1 MWEKE
6 AGFLR
11 QYLGEAT
18 IVRLR
23 QPPLHPPQAR
33 PRSVTIT
40 DPGSLPVVDGPDG
53 ELSSSTVGAG
63 TDAPSRTEAAGLFH
77 RLIER
82 SPDAV
87 VVSRRVGGE
96 HESTIV
102 LVNDTLLRL
111 LGIDEASI
119 VGKPTRVLLGPD
131 ADQAAIE
138 QLEQLEQRGL
148 RAGERVVVEAVL
160 RGTDGT
166 TSRVEATYEQVP
178 GVNDDQLLLA
188 TYRDL
193 EAGHAAA
200 AALWRNEEWAQA
212 ITRGISDVM
221 LVTNA
226 EGIVTWVSPSVQ
238 LRLGFAPESVH
249 GTSVFD
255 YLHPDDLE
263 AGVRDFAASIEQG
276 SDARPV
282 EVRVRH
288 LDGTYRTVLANGS
301 ELLDHP
307 AINGIIMTLSDVS
320 ERAEAERRLRHS
332 EQWAQRLVAGGSDL
346 VLVMDREGVVTF
358 ATPAVEWLLGYTID
372 EFVGQNQI
380 DVIHPDDRDAARRA
394 FFGARPESDQFPIP
408 GQLPVLDQPP
418 PNDRSLSPS
427 LIEIRART
435 KSGDWRILDLLVTP
449 MLDDPVVDGVVV
461 NIRDVTTR
469 RRAEELLAEQADL
482 LEAIARG
489 APLEITLQKITQMIE
504 HSIESSLCAIGM
516 LDTDGTIR
524 VRAAPSLPRQ
534 VVNLLDEFNPRSEPG
549 AALRDSGPD
558 VMEYPLATD
567 ERFRDVSLLRD
578 QGLQVCRV
586 ASLLAPGS
594 GELLGA
600 LTVFHRSTDPL
611 GSFETELL
619 SRARNLAAIAI
630 ERRRFES
637 TLEYQALYDN
647 LTGLPNRTLLLTR
660 IEDALRRAERVHT
673 GVAVLFVDL
682 DRFKVI
688 NDSVGHAL
696 GDQLLQLVA
705 ERLREP
711 LRPGDTLGRFGGDK
725 YMVVCN
731 RVADEAAAL
740 AAADR
745 FGKVLL
751 EPFRLGAGEI
761 FITTSVGISFAEDA
775 TVSAEQMIRN
785 ADVAMYRAKAQ
796 GRNQHAIFEA
806 GRDQRKV
813 EQLALEQALRHAIEA
828 AEFELHFQP
837 AVRLS
842 DGAMNHVEALVRW
855 HRPGHGMVMPG
866 LFIPLAEETGL
877 IVPLGWWVLE
887 RACEVTSEW
896 PLLPDG
902 ESMQVAVNL
911 SARQLAAP
919 ELHDVVTGVLART
932 GLDPSRL
939 CFEVTESD
947 LVHDVDRAIA
957 ALEDLKLLG
966 VQIAIDDFGT
976 GYASLEYIRHFT
988 MADYLK
994 IDRSFVDGMEKPGS
1008 QERAIV
1014 TAAIAMAKSLGLKTV
1029 AEGVETEEQAA
1040 GLRELECELAQGY
1053 LFSRPIPAAECIAL
1067 TTAPRG

>member
-1 MWEKE
+1 MTIELVNE
-6 AGFLR
+6 AFLR
-11 QYLGEAT
+11 L
-18 IVRLR
+18 
-23 QPPLHPPQAR
+23 
-33 PRSVTIT
+33 
-40 DPGSLPVVDGPDG
+40 
-53 ELSSSTVGAG
+53 VG
-63 TDAPSRTEAAGLFH
+63 T
-77 RLIER
+77 
-82 SPDAV
+82 
-87 VVSRRVGGE
+87 
-96 HESTIV
+96 
-102 LVNDTLLRL
+102 
-111 LGIDEASI
+111 DEASI
-119 VGKPTRVLLGPD
+119 LGRPPGMLLGPD
-131 ADQAAIE
+131 TDRGVIE
-138 QLEQLEQRGL
+138 QVEQGV
-148 RAGERVVVEAVL
+148 RAGERVVVEVVL
-160 RGTDGT
+160 HRADGNT
-166 TSRVEATYEQVP
+166 FRVEATYEQLP
-178 GVNDDQLLLA
+178 GDGDDLLVLA
-188 TYRDL
+188 TFRDL
-193 EAGHAAA
+193 EARHAAA

-212 ITRGISDVM
+212 IIGGISDVM
-221 LVTNA
+221 LVTN
-226 EGIVTWVSPSVQ
+226 GDGVITWVSPSVEQ
-238 LRLGFAPESVH
+238 RLGFAPEDVL

-255 YLHPDDLE
+255 YVHPDDVA
-263 AGVRDFAASIEQG
+263 AGMHDFAEAIEQG
-276 SDARPV
+276 SNARPT

-288 LDGTYRTVLANGS
+288 LDGTYRTILANGS
-301 ELLDHP
+301 PLLDHP

-320 ERAEAERRLRHS
+320 ERAEAEERLRHS

-346 VLVMDREGVVTF
+346 VLVMDVEGVVTF
-358 ATPAVEWLLGYTID
+358 ATPAIEWLLGYTID
-372 EFVGQNQI
+372 EFVGRNQI
-380 DVIHPDDRDAARRA
+380 EVIHPDDRAAARRA
-394 FFGARPESDQFPIP
+394 FFGARPESALPMPD
-408 GQLPVLDQPP
+408 QLPALDQPP
-418 PNDRSLSPS
+418 PLDRSLSPS

-449 MLDDPVVDGVVV
+449 MLDDPVVNGVVV

-504 HSIESSLCAIGM
+504 HSIESSLCAVGM
-516 LDTDGTIR
+516 LDTDGAIR

-534 VVNLLDEFNPRSEPG
+534 VVNLLDELNPRSEPG

-567 ERFRDVSLLRD
+567 ERFRDVALLRD

-673 GVAVLFVDL
+673 GVAVLFIDL

-731 RVADEAAAL
+731 RIEDEAAAL
-740 AAADR
+740 IAADR
-745 FGKVLL
+745 FGKVLM

-761 FITTSVGISFAEDA
+761 FVTTSIGISFAGD
-775 TVSAEQMIRN
+775 TSVSAEQMIRN

-896 PLLPDG
+896 PLLPGG

-919 ELHDVVTGVLART
+919 ELHDVVAGVLSRT

-947 LVHDVDRAIA
+947 LVHDVDRAVA

-1040 GLRELECELAQGY
+1040 GLRELDCELAQGY
-1053 LFSRPIPAAECIAL
+1053 LFSRPVPAAECIAL
-1067 TTAPRG
+1067 TTAPRV